1 MWNCLIILFLLLFN
15 LRSGIC
21 QDAEYRIFVSYEN
34 YLPTPK
40 IGVFDFYKQL
50 NEKWKGNWSNLNY
63 EAHVGFEVYKDSTVK
78 VVSSSIGHMD
88 KTDEMNLKFSS
99 ISNWIPANR
108 EGRPINIAREYTI
121 HLGERSY
128 IGILGTYIGSKDTM
142 VVIDPGHI
150 RFTGGKWL
158 NALYYQTLDYFY
170 TNGRLNRIEILIS
183 RNKNRFYN
191 YLSFKEFEQFFVFY
205 YGLPTYY
212 DNSPDL
218 AIKRSYLD
226 LLDTVKD
233 SSYRLSWEDFRDG
246 RISLTF
252 DPEKVMVTYDFY

>member
-1 MWNCLIILFLLLFN
+1 MRNCLIIVFLLLFN

-21 QDAEYRIFVSYEN
+21 QDGQNYIFVSYEN

-40 IGVFDFYKQL
+40 IGIIDFYRQL
-50 NEKWKGNWSNLNY
+50 NEKWKGNWPNLNY

-78 VVSSSIGHMD
+78 VVSSKIGHMD
-88 KTDEMNLKFSS
+88 KTEEMNHKFSS
-99 ISNWIPANR
+99 ISKWIPANKD
-108 EGRPINIAREYTI
+108 GRSTNIAREYII

-128 IGILGTYIGSKDTM
+128 IGEFGTYTHSKDTM

-150 RFTGGKWL
+150 RFSGGKWL
-158 NALYYQTLDYFY
+158 NALYYRTLDYFY
-170 TNGRLNRIEILIS
+170 TNGRLKKIEILVS
-183 RNKNRFYN
+183 RNRNRFYG

-212 DNSPDL
+212 DNSPNL
-218 AIKRSYLD
+218 AIKGSYFD
-226 LLDTVKD
+226 LEKTVKD
-233 SSYRLSWEDFRDG
+233 SSYKLSWEDFRDG